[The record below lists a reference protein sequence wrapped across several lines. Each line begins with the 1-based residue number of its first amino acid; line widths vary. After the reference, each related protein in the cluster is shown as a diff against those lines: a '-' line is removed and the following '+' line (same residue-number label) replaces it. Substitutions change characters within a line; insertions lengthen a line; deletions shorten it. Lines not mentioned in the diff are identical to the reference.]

1 MGSGQLIL
9 RLSPDCEDQDV
20 SYRVGDPVGLKDQD
34 ALGQEEE
41 THRKQEV
48 GKTGRGKGGGKTQEA
63 WDINRKWT
71 ESRKQEGGSRK
82 QTKGKEERHRKL
94 QVGNKP
100 ETGSRNDARNGEQ
113 EEGKTK
119 TGSCEHTRKPSRKK
133 QENPANGRKQ
143 EQVGSRK
150 QETCRNQA
158 TEWWNWRKWTG
169 NRLEIGIDIKKK
181 RTN

>member
-48 GKTGRGKGGGKTQEA
+48 GKTGWEKEEEKPRKHET
-63 WDINRKWT
+63 WKWT

-82 QTKGKEERHRKL
+82 QRKGRRKD
-94 QVGNKP
+94 
-100 ETGSRNDARNGEQ
+100 TG
-113 EEGKTK
+113 KCK
-119 TGSCEHTRKPSRKK
+119 
-133 QENPANGRKQ
+133 
-143 EQVGSRK
+143 
-150 QETCRNQA
+150 
-158 TEWWNWRKWTG
+158 
-169 NRLEIGIDIKKK
+169 
-181 RTN
+181 